1 MVDCSKKRVGIIT
14 IGILVFAAIVVPLI
28 YLTSTR
34 KDRNETSGE
43 KSHTEPTN
51 RIPERLEQRINC
63 YPESLGGHDRVNKA
77 KCESR
82 NCVFHD
88 SGDPKVPSCIF
99 PLHSEYG
106 FSVVG
111 DREETEYGFKYN
123 LRQRGEAPFNSPS
136 FKSPVFEVHTIDE
149 NVIRFKFDDS
159 SNTRYKV
166 PMKLNLPTNKV
177 TIDTAYEIE
186 ITDKQNFAFQ
196 IKRKSNGKVM

>member
-28 YLTSTR
+28 YLTSTQKNR
-34 KDRNETSGE
+34 DDTPGE
-43 KSHTEPTN
+43 KPHTEQTN
-51 RIPERLEQRINC
+51 KIPERLEQRIDC
-63 YPESLGGHDRVNKA
+63 YPESLGGHDKVTKA

-82 NCVFHD
+82 NCIYHD
-88 SGDPKVPSCIF
+88 SGDSKVPSCIF

-123 LRQRGEAPFNSPS
+123 LRQQGKVPFNSPS

-149 NVIRFKFDDS
+149 NVIRFKVKCIFLF
-159 SNTRYKV
+159 SN
-166 PMKLNLPTNKV
+166 
-177 TIDTAYEIE
+177 
-186 ITDKQNFAFQ
+186 
-196 IKRKSNGKVM
+196 